1 MTSIKDVKKFWN
13 DRPCNVRHS
22 KKETGTKS
30 YFDEVEKKKFFV
42 EPHIKSFSHFNEWN
56 GKKVL
61 EIGCGMATAGINF
74 ARYGADYTGV
84 ELSKESLEL
93 AKKRFE
99 VYNQRGNFYEG
110 NCEKLSDFLPLD
122 KYHLVY
128 SWGVIHH
135 TPHPEKVVKQIRN
148 YLTKDGV
155 LKLMIYASD
164 SWKNY
169 MISVGLDQPEAQ
181 YGCPVAYTYT
191 EDEVYELL
199 GEYFDVLS
207 IERDHIFP
215 YQIEP
220 YKKGEYIK
228 EPWFETMPAD
238 MFEVLEKKLGWHLLI
253 TAKLKERSL

>member
-1 MTSIKDVKKFWN
+1 MTATIDDVKKFWN

-30 YFDEVEKKKFFV
+30 YFDEVEKKKFLV

-110 NCEKLSDFLPLD
+110 NSEDLSDFLPLD
-122 KYHLVY
+122 KYHLIY

-135 TPHPEKVVKQIRN
+135 TPHPEKVIKQISN
-148 YLTKDGV
+148 YLAKDGV
-155 LKLMIYASD
+155 FKLMIYSSD

-169 MISVGLDQPEAQ
+169 MISIGLDQPEAQ

-199 GEYFDVLS
+199 GDQFDVLS

-228 EPWFETMPAD
+228 EPWFETMPNE

-253 TAKLKERSL
+253 TAKLKE

>member
-1 MTSIKDVKKFWN
+1 MTATIDDVKKFWN

-22 KKETGTKS
+22 KKETGTKA

-61 EIGCGMATAGINF
+61 EIGCGLATAGINF
-74 ARYGADYTGV
+74 ARYGAEYTGV
-84 ELSKESLEL
+84 ELSSESLAL
-93 AKKRFE
+93 AKKRFD
-99 VYNQRGNFYEG
+99 VYNQYGNFYEG
-110 NCEKLSDFLPLD
+110 NAEELTNFLPED
-122 KYHLVY
+122 KYHLIY
-128 SWGVIHH
+128 SWGVLHH
-135 TPHPEKVVKQIRN
+135 TPHPEKAMAEISK
-148 YLTKDGV
+148 YLAKDGV
-155 LKLMIYASD
+155 FKLMLYASE

-169 MISVGLDQPEAQ
+169 MISIGLDQPEAQ

-191 EDEVYELL
+191 EEEIYDLL
-199 GEYFDVLS
+199 GDHFEVVS

-228 EPWFETMPAD
+228 EPWFETMPD
-238 MFEVLEKKLGWHLLI
+238 EMFEVLEKKLGWHLLI
-253 TAKLKERSL
+253 TAKPKEN

>member
-1 MTSIKDVKKFWN
+1 MTATIDDVKKFWN

-22 KKETGTKS
+22 KKEVGTKS

-110 NCEKLSDFLPLD
+110 NSEDLSDFLPLD
-122 KYHLVY
+122 KYHLIY

-135 TPHPEKVVKQIRN
+135 TPHPEKVINQISN
-148 YLTKDGV
+148 YLAKDGV
-155 LKLMIYASD
+155 FKLMIYSSD

-169 MISVGLDQPEAQ
+169 MISIGLDQPEAQ

-199 GEYFDVLS
+199 GDQFDVLS

-228 EPWFETMPAD
+228 EPWFETMPNE

-253 TAKLKERSL
+253 TAKLKE

>member
-1 MTSIKDVKKFWN
+1 MTATIDDVKKFWN

-61 EIGCGMATAGINF
+61 EIVCGMATAGINF

-110 NCEKLSDFLPLD
+110 NSEDLSDFLPLD

-155 LKLMIYASD
+155 LKLMIYSSD

-169 MISVGLDQPEAQ
+169 MISIGLDQPEAQ

-199 GEYFDVLS
+199 GDQFDVLS

-228 EPWFETMPAD
+228 EPWFETMPNE

-253 TAKLKERSL
+253 TAKLKE